1 MLYIF
6 FIIVLKAEGLIKRSF
21 FCKTRKDNQQVIIYL
36 FHIALP
42 DPFAV
47 VTVDGEQTHTTL
59 SDKGTLGPFWN
70 NMCRFVVFET
80 SVLSIQV
87 FDQKKFK
94 KDGQGFLGVATFVVS
109 AAIDLRYPQS
119 SKKL

>member
-1 MLYIF
+1 M
-6 FIIVLKAEGLIKRSF
+6 
-21 FCKTRKDNQQVIIYL
+21 
-36 FHIALP
+36 P

-59 SDKGTLGPFWN
+59 SDKGTLDPFWN

-109 AAIDLRYPQS
+109 SAIDLRYPQS
-119 SKKL
+119 SKKIFKSYNNSSLL